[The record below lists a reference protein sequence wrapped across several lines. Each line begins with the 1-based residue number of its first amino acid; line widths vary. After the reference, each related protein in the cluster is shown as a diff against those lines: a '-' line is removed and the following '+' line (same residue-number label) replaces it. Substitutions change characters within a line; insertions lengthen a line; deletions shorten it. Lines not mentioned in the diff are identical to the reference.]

1 MTDQDRDNEDS
12 PGGAERLF
20 EALRNVATD
29 DGTRETLRE
38 LGARARGIVEDLAS
52 NARQRAAAAE
62 ARAAADAASARRE
75 REAAHGGGRQDA
87 GLTVELQSRLVELRS
102 CVDEV
107 ADTLEATVERLE
119 TIEEQLGDPGD
130 RVEARLAQGLE
141 HCRHLL
147 LGLEH
152 RVARATAAAGPET
165 EAPPAG
171 ARLVLVVAADSATR
185 AGLCVDLEKQGLR
198 CVAASD
204 FARALRVAGSRRPR
218 AALVVPDG
226 EASARAELMD
236 DWKEGEEQGSLPPA
250 VVLGAA
256 RPGDGLREQA
266 AAFGFPFVG
275 KEHGAAAL
283 AASLLRS
290 MRGHG
295 DADETAIE
303 NEPGDRMPGDQD
315 LQEQ

>member
-1 MTDQDRDNEDS
+1 MTDQDRENEDS

-75 REAAHGGGRQDA
+75 REAAHGAGRPDA

-119 TIEEQLGDPGD
+119 TIEGQLGDPGD

-147 LGLEH
+147 MGLEH
-152 RVARATAAAGPET
+152 RIARAAVTAGPDAEPPA
-165 EAPPAG
+165 EAP
-171 ARLVLVVAADSATR
+171 LVLVVAVDSAIR
-185 AGLCVDLEKQGLR
+185 AGICVDLEKQGLR

-204 FARALRVAGSRRPR
+204 FARALRVAGSRRPQ
-218 AALVVPDG
+218 AALVVPAGDP
-226 EASARAELMD
+226 SARVELMD

-250 VVLGAA
+250 VVLVAG

-283 AASLLRS
+283 AASLLRA

-303 NEPGDRMPGDQD
+303 NGPGDRMPGDQD